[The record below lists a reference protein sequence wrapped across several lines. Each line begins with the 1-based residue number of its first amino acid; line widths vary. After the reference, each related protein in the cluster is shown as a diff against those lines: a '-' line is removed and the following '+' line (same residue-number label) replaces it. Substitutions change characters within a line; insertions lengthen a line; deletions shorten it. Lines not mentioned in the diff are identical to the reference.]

1 MEATFTIQASSY
13 LAAAR
18 IASSAIIPKPVVP
31 SLANIRFE
39 VTADEVML
47 TGSDSETTVTAHAQ
61 LRNGSST
68 ASFLVPSQF
77 AIEPFKGLSLQI
89 LTFEYRGDRLDVSW
103 DGGLVSLPTFSS
115 EEYPALPQP
124 SGDTESG
131 SVDAKSLKDALEL
144 TDYACAKDEARP
156 ILMGVN
162 FEFRGTGLDLVATD
176 AHRLVATTIPEASSL
191 RAFSFPLPK
200 KTVAVLKPLL
210 RPSCS
215 VAVTRCGNY
224 ATFAVGETLTVVGRL
239 LEGSFPAWRAVVPTS
254 LPFTAKVDRDALVA
268 ACGRIDACAG
278 GEGVLKMDFRPSM
291 LGVYGQNIGFG
302 VSGNEDVRCEYDGDG
317 VTVGMRSA
325 LAVPLLSKLPGV
337 RVCIDVRDPK
347 TNIIFRDDDYN
358 EEKMHTMALLTPMI
372 L

>member
-1 MEATFTIQASSY
+1 MEATFTIQASAY

-18 IASSAIIPKPVVP
+18 TASSAIIPKPVVP
-31 SLANIRFE
+31 SLANIRFDIG
-39 VTADEVML
+39 ADEIRL
-47 TGSDSETTVTAHAQ
+47 TGSDSETTVTAQAS
-61 LRNGSST
+61 LRGGSSPT
-68 ASFLVPSQF
+68 AFLVPAQF
-77 AIEPFKGLSLQI
+77 ALEPFKGLSLQI
-89 LTFEYRGDRLDVSW
+89 LTFEYHGDRLDVSW

-115 EEYPALPQP
+115 EEYPALPQV

-131 SVDAKSLKDALEL
+131 SADAKSLKDALDL
-144 TDYACAKDEARP
+144 TDYACAKDEVRP

-162 FEFRGTGLDLVATD
+162 FEFRGSGLDLVATD
-176 AHRLVATTIPEASSL
+176 AHRLIATTIPEATSL

-215 VAVTRCGNY
+215 VAVTRCSNY
-224 ATFAVGETLTVVGRL
+224 ATFVIGDTLTVVGRL

-278 GEGVLKMDFRPSM
+278 TDGMLKMDFHSSL
-291 LGVYGQNIGFG
+291 LGVSGQNLGFG
-302 VSGNEDVRCEYDGDG
+302 VSGSEEVRCEYEGDD
-317 VTVGMRSA
+317 VTVGMRSS
-325 LAVPLLSKLPGV
+325 LAVPLLSKMPGV
-337 RVCIDVRDPK
+337 RLCIDVRDSK
-347 TNIIFRDDDYN
+347 TNIIFRDADHD